1 MLKGKLLGFA
11 IAVLLESFDPSFAS
25 STVAIEDGVKVLE
38 TTPRGTAL
46 PYPLRGAS
54 AENQGVAVLIPIATN
69 ILAHEAQSYRSIKKL
84 ELPFFSALPT
94 QPPRQIIANLVA
106 EDPLTAQGNA
116 AYRMNYAE
124 WYADYIGSISTDPTI
139 GPRLKRLYRI
149 AVNHANE
156 EASVVAQIPPARNV
170 LIRRAERLVDFLV
183 EERNILSGQSDA
195 QIVRYGMVLP
205 ISSNA
210 NRANV
215 RSKLVDDALR
225 FLSGAYLNEATRPG
239 PTTGSAIR
247 EPFATQRGYKVS
259 SGRVGTFRVVSQ
271 RFVNEGWTSTPPSLP
286 GWITCFPG
294 ETWLSKEDLD
304 PVIVGLR
311 DRLFVAEHPVTGSGW
326 QDAGLPALYHTS
338 LLVGRWYLRQST
350 QVTYKHVCGTD
361 GSRLNS
367 SKQEVAR
374 RTIETPTFLS
384 WVMAHGG
391 IGSYEPNDTLR
402 EVLAYDAYGPNAL
415 EILDHR
421 TFGTSADGNGA
432 QCRSRF
438 GAYPLGVYATNFV
451 CHQAINVFSFIKWG
465 IIPVSYI
472 WSDNL
477 FSSFGTNGPA
487 DITNECKCLG
497 ILEPREMGRANHA
510 CIPGV
515 GCCDSW
521 VPTGSGLPAGG
532 DGYNLSRGWHSGRG
546 RDIDT
551 EFRYKVKVV
560 GIAGWDEPS
569 YEKTPMSE
577 NPSRPQGKLC
587 TDGQRGCASFGD
599 GSFEQCVDLSQDCP

>member
-1 MLKGKLLGFA
+1 MFNRKLIGFA
-11 IAVLLESFDPSFAS
+11 IAVFFELFGPPVAS
-25 STVAIEDGVKVLE
+25 SAVVIEDGVRVLE

-46 PYPLRGAS
+46 PYPLGGDN
-54 AENQGVAVLIPIATN
+54 AEKHGVAVLIPIRTN
-69 ILAHEAQSYRSIKKL
+69 ILAYEAQAYRSIEKL

-94 QPPRQIIANLVA
+94 QPPREIIANLMA
-106 EDPLTAQGNA
+106 EGPVTTQGNT
-116 AYRMNYAE
+116 AYRTSFAD
-124 WYADYIGSISTDPTI
+124 WYADYIGSVSTDPTI
-139 GPRLKRLYRI
+139 GPRLKRLYRVAI
-149 AVNHANE
+149 NHANE
-156 EASVVAQIPPARNV
+156 NANVVNQIPPARKV
-170 LIRRAERLVDFLV
+170 LISRAERLVDFLV

-205 ISSNA
+205 SISPNVSK
-210 NRANV
+210 ANV
-215 RSKLVDDALR
+215 RSKLAGDALR
-225 FLSGAYLNEATRPG
+225 FLTGTYLKESTRLEATV
-239 PTTGSAIR
+239 GSAIR
-247 EPFATQRGYKVS
+247 APFPTRKGYKVS
-259 SGRVGTFRVVSQ
+259 SDRVGTFRVVPQSS
-271 RFVNEGWTSTPPSLP
+271 VNGGGISTPSSSP
-286 GWITCFPG
+286 GWITCLSG
-294 ETWLSKEDLD
+294 ESWLSKEDLD

-311 DRLFVAEHPVTGSGW
+311 DRVFVAEHPVTGPDW

-350 QVTYKHVCGTD
+350 QVTYKHVCGKD

-367 SKQEVAR
+367 STQEVAR
-374 RTIETPTFLS
+374 TTIETPTFLS

-391 IGSYEPNDTLR
+391 IGSYEPDDTLR

-415 EILDHR
+415 EILDHK
-421 TFGTSADGNGA
+421 TFGTSTDSNSA

-438 GAYPLGVYATNFV
+438 GAYPIGIYGRNFV
-451 CHQAINVFSFIKWG
+451 CHQAINVFAFIKWG
-465 IIPVSYI
+465 IVPVSYI

-477 FSSFGTNGPA
+477 FGSLGTHGSA

-497 ILEPREMGRANHA
+497 IFDVLEMGRANHA

-521 VPTGSGLPAGG
+521 VPTVPTGG

-546 RDIDT
+546 RDVDT

-560 GIAGWDEPS
+560 GIAGWDEPP
-569 YEKTPMSE
+569 YEKTSMSE

-587 TDGQRGCASFGD
+587 LDGQRGCGAFGD
-599 GSFEQCVDLSQDCP
+599 GSFEQCVDLSQQCP